1 MNDNQA
7 AVLYVHGKGGNAEE
21 SVHYKPLFPGCDI
34 IGFDYKAETPW
45 NARPEF
51 VNKINELKSGYDEI
65 ILVAVSIG
73 AYFAMNAG
81 ISKDID
87 RAYFISPIAS
97 MERLI
102 ADMMTWAKVS
112 EERLKQEGII
122 KTGFGDDLN
131 WEYLQYVRS
140 NPISWDVPTE
150 IIYGSGDRLQSIET
164 ITAFAKT
171 HGAGLAVLDG
181 GEHWFHTDEQ
191 MKFLDEHITK
201 CEKTFYEKRFAE
213 YAECDKDR

>member
-1 MNDNQA
+1 MRRL
-7 AVLYVHGKGGNAEE
+7 VIYVHGKGGSAKEAK
-21 SVHYKPLFPGCDI
+21 HYQPLFAESDV

-45 NARPEF
+45 AAKPEF
-51 VNKINELKSGYDEI
+51 KAEINKLKSQYDEI

-73 AYFAMNAG
+73 AYFSMNAG
-81 ISKDID
+81 ISNDIN
-87 RAYFISPIAS
+87 RAYFISPVVS
-97 MERLI
+97 MEKLI
-102 ADMMTWAKVS
+102 TSMMLWAGVS
-112 EERLKQEGII
+112 EERLEQEGII

-181 GEHWFHTDEQ
+181 GEHWFHTDQQ

-213 YAECDKDR
+213 YAECDKGR